1 MVIAPNHKPKRPP
14 RAKRQ
19 VLPGC
24 WFRRIQ
30 AARILRRCDG
40 KLTELNDRQLVI
52 LLHALL
58 VSGAFEEW

>member
-1 MVIAPNHKPKRPP
+1 MGIAPAHADKRS
-14 RAKRQ
+14 RKGRNQ

-30 AARILRRCDG
+30 AARILRRHDG